1 MSSFQGSAGASVYS
15 KKDKLVRSIK
25 PPKTSASSRR
35 TKTEDDSEDKV
46 PVGERGTKYPNR
58 EKGNYK
64 DKNVTSESPA
74 TSVTRIVPKNDI
86 KQTNPVKVYIETG
99 STTENE
105 NYKDQN
111 IDSRSSV
118 KSTSS
123 VEASQDIEHSSVST
137 SSVKPSGQAVKL
149 KKDENSKGTALSTK
163 GTRFSGHSN
172 KRSLL
177 TGKKMSVKQ
186 LDVNKVYLQ

>member
-1 MSSFQGSAGASVYS
+1 MSSFQGSTNANVSS
-15 KKDKLVRSIK
+15 KKDNKLMRSVK
-25 PPKTSASSRR
+25 PPKTGVSSRK

-46 PVGERGTKYPNR
+46 LFSERKAKYPNR

-64 DKNVTSESPA
+64 FKNLTSESSA
-74 TSVTRIVPKNDI
+74 TSVTRIVPKNNI
-86 KQTNPVKVYIETG
+86 KETNPIKVYIEIG
-99 STTENE
+99 SKAENE

-111 IDSRSSV
+111 IDSKSSI
-118 KSTSS
+118 KSTSPM
-123 VEASQDIEHSSVST
+123 EASRDIKHSSMST
-137 SSVKPSGQAVKL
+137 NLFKPSGQAVKL
-149 KKDENSKGTALSTK
+149 KKDENSKGTALS
-163 GTRFSGHSN
+163 TRFSGHSN